1 MIINL
6 KQNEIEQALRAYV
19 VAQGISLSG
28 KDLSIAFTAGRRESG
43 ISAEISIED
52 ADIPGFTDSDNAEAP
67 VAKAAVLTLAAHV
80 AEVVE
85 APATPIPAEP
95 VGAEPGIVPA
105 PADPVPA
112 EAEPEGESKKTV
124 SLFG

>member
-6 KQNEIEQALRAYV
+6 KQVEIEQALRAYV

-28 KDLSIAFTAGRRESG
+28 KELSISFTAGRRESG

-52 ADIPGFTDSDNAEAP
+52 IDIPGYTTDADDEALTEKAQAIAVNTTAE
-67 VAKAAVLTLAAHV
+67 
-80 AEVVE
+80 
-85 APATPIPAEP
+85 PATQ
-95 VGAEPGIVPA
+95 
-105 PADPVPA
+105 
-112 EAEPEGESKKTV
+112 ESVVFETETETTSTDATQPKEETRPTA